1 MREKLEA
8 LYNLQHIDLDLAK
21 TQKALASLDD
31 GTSAKQQVDAAR
43 QKMNTADKLL
53 HEANTELR
61 DNELNLKT
69 IEAKQQSFRDK
80 LYGGTVSNPKE
91 LDSMEKEVEM
101 LGRQKGKLEERI
113 LELYDI
119 VEQRIAS
126 LAATQEALKATE
138 NSLAEHLDKL
148 QQDTATLNA
157 RIQELTR
164 DRAEAVTLVDPILL
178 KRYDSM
184 RARLG
189 GVVVSRV
196 EAENCTSCHTQLM
209 AGVARDLN
217 ADKEIVTCENCGRL
231 LYIEIT

>member
-8 LYNLQHIDLDLAK
+8 LYNLQLIDLDLAK

-119 VEQRIAS
+119 VEERTAS
-126 LAATQEALKATE
+126 LAEAQETLKAQEARLE
-138 NSLAEHLDKL
+138 EHLRGL
-148 QQDTATLNA
+148 EQDTATLKA
-157 RIQELTR
+157 RIQELTAN
-164 DRAEAVTLVDPILL
+164 RAEAVTSVDPILL

-231 LYIEIT
+231 LYIEN